1 MPLIL
6 KIQGIL
12 ILLIEGRENILLGKL
27 KALIV
32 LEHYIIVF
40 IINMTTSVVT

>member
-1 MPLIL
+1 MPVV
-6 KIQGIL
+6 QGIL
-12 ILLIEGRENILLGKL
+12 ILLIEGLENILLEIL

-32 LEHYIIVF
+32 LEHYTIVF